1 MANTTTSNVSLP
13 KPIDESFLM
22 QDIENWEDAHNNSM
36 DILERCLAG
45 IQTAAVTGVNATS
58 VNTRGNRIVQ
68 LQVLSALCIAT
79 ITGAIRGM
87 PFTMIFQSV
96 GSTGM
101 VDAGAFVLSAAL
113 NPAVNAAI
121 SFVWDGTN
129 FIEIGRSAN

>member
-1 MANTTTSNVSLP
+1 MANTTTSNASLP

-22 QDIENWEDAHNNSM
+22 QDVENLEDAHNNSM

-45 IQTAAVTGVNATS
+45 IQTAAVTGVNAS
-58 VNTRGNRIVQ
+58 IINTRGNRIVQ
-68 LQVLSALCIAT
+68 LQVTSAGCIAS

-87 PFTMIFQSV
+87 PFTMLFQSV
-96 GSTGM
+96 GSIGM
-101 VDAGAFVLSAAL
+101 SDVGGFILSAAL
-113 NPAVNAAI
+113 TPAVNAAI

>member
-1 MANTTTSNVSLP
+1 MSNTTTSNASLP

-22 QDIENWEDAHNNSM
+22 QDVENIQSAHNDSM

-79 ITGAIRGM
+79 ITGAIPGM

-101 VDAGAFVLSAAL
+101 VDTGAFVLSAAL

-121 SFVWDGTN
+121 SLVWDGTN